1 MQDRQRKGSG
11 LAGAGLGDAKD
22 VAGRKDLRDG
32 LGLDRSGGGVTF
44 VGQRA
49 GEGLSEPEVSKRGQ
63 TIVLS
68 CGDAGRA
75 RYCSRPRIAGS
86 LKDTPRGLGCRLLVC

>member
-49 GEGLSEPEVSKRGQ
+49 GEGLSEPEVSKR
-63 TIVLS
+63 VKRLFFMWR
-68 CGDAGRA
+68 C
-75 RYCSRPRIAGS
+75 RPRALLLAAATRGIF
-86 LKDTPRGLGCRLLVC
+86 KDTPRGLGCRLLVC